1 LFPPALTNHLFRSHQ
16 AYADH
21 VEVAFVPGASHFIA
35 DERPDL
41 VVDRALRFFAEPA
54 RQADLL

>member
-1 LFPPALTNHLFRSHQ
+1 MTNHLLRSHQ

-41 VVDRALRFFAEPA
+41 VVDRAALRFFAEPA
-54 RQADLL
+54 RQAYLL